1 MIPSRYVWL
10 VWSSAFLIPWALLYW
25 RYPAHRRA
33 MRWSSLFTA
42 PFGLTEPLFVPRYW
56 DPPSLFDLAQRTGF
70 DLESLIF
77 CFGIGGV
84 AAVLVN
90 VLTGRVAV
98 PLPPDARRHGRHR
111 LHRWVLLAPFITF
124 VVLLPLRWNPIYPG
138 IAAMIVGAAAS
149 AWCRPDLWRSTAI
162 GAVVFTLY
170 YAAFLAGLEWS
181 APPGYIA
188 TVWNLEALSGVLLGF
203 IPLEELLFAAGFG
216 AYWVGVYEHF
226 TWHYSQHSVREDPT
240 NALAS

>member
-1 MIPSRYVWL
+1 MIPSRYVWF
-10 VWSSAFLIPWALLYW
+10 VWATAFLVPWALLYW
-25 RYPAHRRA
+25 RFPAHRRA

-56 DPPSLFDLAQRTGF
+56 DPPSLFDLAQRTRF

-90 VLTGRVAV
+90 VLTRRVLV
-98 PLPPDARRHGRHR
+98 PMETDARRHARHR
-111 LHRWVLLAPFITF
+111 LHRWVLFVPFVTF
-124 VVLLPLRWNPIYPG
+124 VALLPLGWNPIYPG
-138 IAAMIVGAAAS
+138 ILSMFVGAVAS
-149 AWCRPDLWRSTAI
+149 AWCRPDLLRSTAI

-170 YAAFLAGLEWS
+170 YAVFLAGLEWS
-181 APPGYIA
+181 APAGYIA
-188 TVWNLEALSGVLLGF
+188 TVWNLEELSGVVLGF
-203 IPLEELLFAAGFG
+203 MPLEELLFAAGFG

-226 TWHYSQHSVREDPT
+226 TWHHSQSVGREDRSY
-240 NALAS
+240 ALAS